1 MIPNQFTSRC
11 QNRYTHANRH
21 CPIHPY
27 IKPQRSTDLVMQ
39 PTLTSDENCNREI
52 AKWLEKYRNERQDK
66 TTTTPAKDPGLPS
79 LAEHHHNEY
88 FITPIKKSK
97 TKRGLTEEL
106 EQQENSPMKRKKF
119 AQQQNGIHQLQ
130 FTATQQQQPQ
140 PTAQLMFHNQPLSL
154 FPSFAVAAAATTSA
168 SSTGLEAPPKSPM
181 KNLPALALL
190 NSRSLLEER
199 LKISPP
205 RKAQQAAL
213 ADITASTNEGPSPIT
228 TATSTL
234 AGANQNAGVHRDD
247 PEAQARSA
255 LSVLLA
261 AAANRFGHFTQFHRL
276 ASYIKCVLC
285 NLLSFCELYLTVK

>member
-1 MIPNQFTSRC
+1 
-11 QNRYTHANRH
+11 
-21 CPIHPY
+21 
-27 IKPQRSTDLVMQ
+27 MQ

-79 LAEHHHNEY
+79 LAEHHHNEN

-119 AQQQNGIHQLQ
+119 TQQQNGLHQLQ
-130 FTATQQQQPQ
+130 FTATQQPQ

-154 FPSFAVAAAATTSA
+154 FPSFAVAAAATTST

-234 AGANQNAGVHRDD
+234 AGVSHNAGVNRDD

-261 AAANRFGHFTQFHRL
+261 AAANRFGRFTPISLLGFVLSMRRVR
-276 ASYIKCVLC
+276 YIKCVLC
-285 NLLSFCELYLTVK
+285 NL

>member
-1 MIPNQFTSRC
+1 
-11 QNRYTHANRH
+11 
-21 CPIHPY
+21 
-27 IKPQRSTDLVMQ
+27 MQ

-79 LAEHHHNEY
+79 LAEHHHNEN

-130 FTATQQQQPQ
+130 FTATQQQPQ

-154 FPSFAVAAAATTSA
+154 FPSFAVAAAATTST

-234 AGANQNAGVHRDD
+234 AGVSHNAGVHRDD

-261 AAANRFGHFTQFHRL
+261 AAANRFGHLNPISLLGFIQSRRHVR
-276 ASYIKCVLC
+276 YIKCVLC
-285 NLLSFCELYLTVK
+285 NLLSFCDLRHICARHGKTANV

>member
-1 MIPNQFTSRC
+1 
-11 QNRYTHANRH
+11 
-21 CPIHPY
+21 
-27 IKPQRSTDLVMQ
+27 
-39 PTLTSDENCNREI
+39 
-52 AKWLEKYRNERQDK
+52 
-66 TTTTPAKDPGLPS
+66 
-79 LAEHHHNEY
+79 
-88 FITPIKKSK
+88 
-97 TKRGLTEEL
+97 
-106 EQQENSPMKRKKF
+106 MKRKKF
-119 AQQQNGIHQLQ
+119 AQQQTGTHQLQ

-154 FPSFAVAAAATTSA
+154 FPSFAVAAATTST

-234 AGANQNAGVHRDD
+234 AGVSQNAGVNRDD

-261 AAANRFGHFTQFHRL
+261 AAANRFGHFNPISKVFV
-276 ASYIKCVLC
+276 SCI
-285 NLLSFCELYLTVK
+285 

>member
-1 MIPNQFTSRC
+1 M
-11 QNRYTHANRH
+11 
-21 CPIHPY
+21 
-27 IKPQRSTDLVMQ
+27 
-39 PTLTSDENCNREI
+39 
-52 AKWLEKYRNERQDK
+52 
-66 TTTTPAKDPGLPS
+66 PS
-79 LAEHHHNEY
+79 LAEHHNEN
-88 FITPIKKSK
+88 FVTPIKKSK

-119 AQQQNGIHQLQ
+119 TQQQNGIHQLQ
-130 FTATQQQQPQ
+130 FTQQQQPQ
-140 PTAQLMFHNQPLSL
+140 PQLMFHHHQPQLSL
-154 FPSFAVAAAATTSA
+154 FPSFATVAAAATTSTP
-168 SSTGLEAPPKSPM
+168 SSTGSLEAPPPKSPM

-213 ADITASTNEGPSPIT
+213 SDITASTNEGPSPIT

-234 AGANQNAGVHRDD
+234 AGVSHSD

-261 AAANRFGHFTQFHRL
+261 AAANRFGHFNPNSLLGFVQSRTR
-276 ASYIKCVLC
+276 AVRYIKCVLC
-285 NLLSFCELYLTVK
+285 SFFESYLIVT